1 MVEIDPK
8 TGAPVTSPI
17 PPATA
22 NTPTPATQQT
32 NNTNDFVSPPQ
43 KTDPNTNA
51 TGKGLLDESRPVD
64 ERNPVVTKLSDNRP
78 NTAPFNN
85 PDANVTKSSD
95 FVADAETKSFT
106 QVEEEHPHAN
116 LNTPNTTMSGGPF
129 NPATFDKPGSQRL
142 PVKDYVRN
150 PLQATGDPAVPVAL
164 QDKPLNEVEVRQKIA
179 EILKNNGMD
188 SASQNRAFAE
198 IISVLNAWEPA
209 DSDVV
214 RTRDTV
220 KEEYEQQKQEVRDN
234 LMSESQKKRDEI
246 SEADAQTRA
255 NLQKSEQSAQTV
267 KA

>member
-8 TGAPVTSPI
+8 TGAPMASPS
-17 PPATA
+17 T
-22 NTPTPATQQT
+22 TGPATQQNT
-32 NNTNDFVSPPQ
+32 NQQTTNDFVSPPQ
-43 KTDPNTNA
+43 KTNPETIA
-51 TGKGLLDESRPVD
+51 TGKGPLDESRPVD
-64 ERNPVVTKLSDNRP
+64 DRNPVVTKLSDNRP

-85 PDANVTKSSD
+85 PDMNATKSTD
-95 FVADAETKSFT
+95 FVADAETKPFS
-106 QVEEEHPHAN
+106 QVEEEHPHSN

-129 NPATFDKPGSQRL
+129 NPATFDKPNSQRL

-188 SASQNRAFAE
+188 SSSQNRAFAE

-209 DSDVV
+209 DSDVI

-220 KEEYEQQKQEVRDN
+220 KKEYEQQKQEVRDS
-234 LMSESQKKRDEI
+234 LMNESQKKRDEI